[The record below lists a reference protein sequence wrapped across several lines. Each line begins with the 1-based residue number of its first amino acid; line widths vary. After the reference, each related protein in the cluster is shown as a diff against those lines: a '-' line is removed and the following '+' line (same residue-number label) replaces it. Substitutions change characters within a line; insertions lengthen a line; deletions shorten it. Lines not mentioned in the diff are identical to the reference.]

1 MIATPVQNFPRLVE
15 AVQRNCDISDARY
28 GRDMTLCT
36 YLLEMRELYCW
47 EHELPL
53 TALPPKEELGSWL
66 SERETLWG
74 TMEETP
80 FEPLPVGGR
89 ELDPF
94 DAPAINAEL
103 EPEGLVYGGGY
114 GRFHRPQFFLGQL
127 ERRDRREGLE
137 VLVVGCEYAR
147 GLSAPPAAF
156 QNGSVFVRQDALRR
170 WLWEKVELWGT
181 RQSGGA
187 MQSALSCYGFDRDP
201 LGALDRMTHEE
212 TESVIL
218 HELGEGR
225 AETLLGPSWKEMLAS
240 LRGKRAEILA
250 RAVRDNL
257 ADCLSTLPALIE
269 RGAAAPIHFYF
280 ANFEGMRRHL
290 FPQLVAAYRLWRED
304 ADTAP
309 LLDAIGEGR
318 EHWQDAARRLMALHV
333 EPQGAEPGIETLA
346 AREPSPLTL

>member
-1 MIATPVQNFPRLVE
+1 MAVQDFPRLIE

-28 GRDMTLCT
+28 GRDMTLCI

-53 TALPPKEELGSWL
+53 TALPPREDLGSWL
-66 SERETLWG
+66 TERETLWG
-74 TMEETP
+74 TIEETP

-103 EPEGLVYGGGY
+103 APEGLVYGGGY

-127 ERRDRREGLE
+127 EHRDRRDGLE
-137 VLVVGCEYAR
+137 VWVVGCEYAR

-156 QNGSVFVRQDALRR
+156 QNGSVFVRRDALRR

-187 MQSALSCYGFDRDP
+187 MKSALGCYGFDQDP
-201 LGALDRMTHEE
+201 LGALDRMTGEE
-212 TESVIL
+212 TESLIL
-218 HELGEGR
+218 HEVGEGR

-240 LRGKRAEILA
+240 LRGKRAEIVA

-269 RGAAAPIHFYF
+269 RGAAGSIHFYF

-290 FPQLVAAYRLWRED
+290 FPQLVAAYRQWRED

-309 LLDAIGEGR
+309 LLDAIADGR
-318 EHWQDAARRLMALHV
+318 NHWQQAARRLVALHR
-333 EPQGAEPGIETLA
+333 EPEGAEPGIEALA
-346 AREPSPLTL
+346 AQKPSPLTL